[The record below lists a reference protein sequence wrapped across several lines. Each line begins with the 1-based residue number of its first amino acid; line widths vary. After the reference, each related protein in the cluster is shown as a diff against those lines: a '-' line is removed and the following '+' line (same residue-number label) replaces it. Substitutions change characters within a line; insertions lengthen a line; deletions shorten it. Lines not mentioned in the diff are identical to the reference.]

1 MTTKISPKEWEAL
14 SAYLDGQ
21 LSSQERTR
29 LESRLE
35 ASTELRATLDDL
47 RQTRTLLRS
56 QPRLRAPR
64 NFTLTPEMAGLY
76 GRRRPLPGAY
86 PALRLATILASLF
99 FVVVLAGNLVTQS
112 MAPIPIF
119 PGSAQQEQA
128 APAAPA
134 FGMGGGGGG
143 GGMVEPP
150 AAMAIAPTEAL
161 AGTQEAQTMVE
172 VPPGEAEGAR
182 VAVTPYVA
190 KALETPTPMDL
201 TERSSNQAVTAPD
214 QITGQNQPPSEEA
227 LGTAETDQAEGTI
240 TVQTILLVLQGLLA
254 LLAIGAGVGVVI
266 LRRSTR
272 I

>member
-1 MTTKISPKEWEAL
+1 MTTNISPTEWEAL

-21 LSSQERTR
+21 LTSQEVAR

-35 ASTELRATLDDL
+35 ASTELRTTLDDL

-64 NFTLTPEMAGLY
+64 NFTLTPEMAGL
-76 GRRRPLPGAY
+76 RNRARLLPGAY
-86 PALRLATILASLF
+86 PVLRLATILASLF

-119 PGSAQQEQA
+119 SGSAQQEQS
-128 APAAPA
+128 APAAA

-150 AAMAIAPTEAL
+150 AAMVAAPTEE
-161 AGTQEAQTMVE
+161 GIITQETQMKAGIA
-172 VPPGEAEGAR
+172 PGEAESGR
-182 VAVTPYVA
+182 LVVTPYTA
-190 KALETPTPMDL
+190 KALDTPTPMDF
-201 TERSSNQAVTAPD
+201 TENSGDQVDTAPD
-214 QITGQNQPPSEEA
+214 QMTAQNQPPTEEA
-227 LGTAETDQAEGTI
+227 LGSAETDQAQGAI
-240 TVQTILLVLQGLLA
+240 TVQTVLLVLQGLLA